1 MGPCTHHSEKRSAR
15 MSGRVVIFVALALL
29 VVVAVC
35 DETYDKAK
43 AESMSK
49 EHLVSALIKSQT
61 KRAST
66 RSKLESARK
75 QILDLQ
81 AKLRKGNASNRP
93 HMDEKTREAN
103 ELKHKAEEKKKSE
116 KKKEAKLAKK
126 EKLSDILM
134 EHGAKYMAFK
144 MAKKYKHNKS
154 DKQHAKV
161 IAAARKGGRA
171 GAVGPIRKVARA
183 AAVAAVKKTRAAVK
197 KAGKHI
203 GKHKLRRMCVNAAK
217 EAVKKLLKEQDD
229 LVEKTA
235 KKWTKLAIKKYPPL
249 IMVSEHPDRPNHFVA
264 PPMIHLSMDAPP
276 APEVKPLKDAKKK
289 KAKKAV
295 KKAKKVVK
303 KAKKVAKKEV
313 AKAAAKAK
321 ADAGKF
327 VPEK

>member
-183 AAVAAVKKTRAAVK
+183 AAVAAVKK
-197 KAGKHI
+197 AGKHI

-217 EAVKKLLKEQDD
+217 KAVKKLLKEQDD

-313 AKAAAKAK
+313 AKAATKAK
-321 ADAGKF
+321 ADAGKV

>member
-116 KKKEAKLAKK
+116 K
-126 EKLSDILM
+126 
-134 EHGAKYMAFK
+134 
-144 MAKKYKHNKS
+144 
-154 DKQHAKV
+154 QHAKV

-217 EAVKKLLKEQDD
+217 KSSQEAAQ
-229 LVEKTA
+229 
-235 KKWTKLAIKKYPPL
+235 
-249 IMVSEHPDRPNHFVA
+249 
-264 PPMIHLSMDAPP
+264 
-276 APEVKPLKDAKKK
+276 
-289 KAKKAV
+289 
-295 KKAKKVVK
+295 
-303 KAKKVAKKEV
+303 
-313 AKAAAKAK
+313 
-321 ADAGKF
+321 
-327 VPEK
+327 